1 MNESD
6 TREQKFIQ
14 LKISRNRGYH
24 IVPLRS
30 LDISDPPRENDSVQ
44 PNLSISASCL
54 ATPKSALE
62 PKQDVKC
69 RAVFKFLLRCF
80 KRSSSNA
87 IQNDPGAKYIIKEKE
102 SDRTH

>member
-6 TREQKFIQ
+6 TQEHQFRQ

-24 IVPLRS
+24 IVPIKS
-30 LDISDPPRENDSVQ
+30 LDISDPSRENDSVS

-62 PKQDVKC
+62 PKQDIKC
-69 RAVFKFLLRCF
+69 RAVFKFLLQCF
-80 KRSSSNA
+80 KRSSNNA
-87 IQNDPGAKYIIKEKE
+87 VRNDPGAKYIIKEKE